1 MNKTLR
7 FSLVSL
13 LVLFFGTAMAQTT
26 FNFNENYQSLFPTLP
41 GVSSSDSNDGDFN
54 EPTTC
59 TLDEIS
65 ITVSPLSSGSNPN
78 RIWSSSPRLRM
89 YSGTLTIAAN
99 GKKITGI
106 DFNCGKWNAGNTAD
120 CGEITTEGNSAKWTG
135 SANQIVITIA
145 GNTQMNSI
153 TVYLEGEGPVD
164 ITNTPETAYTVA
176 EANALIAE
184 GAGLDTKVYVKG
196 IITQIDEISTQFG
209 NATYYIND
217 TENADGQL
225 QIFRGYYLNG
235 EKFTTGDEIKVGDK
249 VVVYGKLTNYNG
261 TYEMTTGSQIYS
273 INENTTGID
282 NAVVTPA
289 TADENAP
296 VYNLAGQ
303 RVNKTAKGIL
313 IQNGKKFI
321 SK

>member
-26 FNFNENYQSLFPTLP
+26 FNFNEDYQTLFPTLP
-41 GVSSSDSNDGDFN
+41 GVSSNDSHDGDFN

-59 TLDEIS
+59 TIDGIS
-65 ITVSPLSSGSNPN
+65 ITVSPLSSGSNAN
-78 RIWSSSPRLRM
+78 RIWTSTPRLRM
-89 YSGTLTIAAN
+89 YSGTLTIAAD
-99 GKKITGI
+99 GKNITGI
-106 DFNCGKWNAGNTAD
+106 DFNCGKWNSGNTAD
-120 CGEITTEGNSAKWTG
+120 SGELTTEGNSASWAG
-135 SANQIVITIA
+135 SAGTVVITIA
-145 GNTQMNSI
+145 GNTQINSI
-153 TVYLEGEGPVD
+153 TVYVDGEGPID

-176 EANALIAE
+176 QAKELIAQ
-184 GAGLDTKVYVKG
+184 GVGLDTEVYVKG
-196 IITQIDEISTQFG
+196 DITQIDEISTQYG

-217 TENADGQL
+217 PESSDEGL
-225 QIFRGYYLNG
+225 QVFRGYYLDG

-249 VVVYGKLTNYNG
+249 VIVYGLLTNYYG
-261 TYEMTTGSQIYS
+261 TYEITSSHIYS
-273 INENTTGID
+273 INDGTTGIN
-282 NAVVTPA
+282 NAVVTPS
-289 TADENAP
+289 TVDENAP

-321 SK
+321 NK